1 MAADDD
7 LPALYRGADVFAFP
21 SHYEGFGLP
30 VLEAM
35 ACGTPVVC
43 SNTPAL
49 LELAGDAA
57 IFCDPDDPGA
67 WAVALRELLED
78 PVRRQ
83 MLASR
88 GTKRAMEYSSERM
101 TDAILAVLDEVVRG
115 RKGAG

>member
-1 MAADDD
+1 
-7 LPALYRGADVFAFP
+7 
-21 SHYEGFGLP
+21 LP

-43 SNTPAL
+43 SSTPAL

-57 IFCDPDDPGA
+57 IFSDPDDPGA

-78 PVRRQ
+78 PARLQ

-88 GTKRAMEYSSERM
+88 GTKQALQYSSERM

-115 RKGAG
+115 RKGAW